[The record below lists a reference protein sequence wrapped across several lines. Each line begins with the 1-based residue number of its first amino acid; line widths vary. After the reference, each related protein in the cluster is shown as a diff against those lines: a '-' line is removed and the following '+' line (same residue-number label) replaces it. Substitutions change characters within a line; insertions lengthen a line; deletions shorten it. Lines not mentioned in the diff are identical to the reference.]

1 MSDPRLGR
9 GSVILIA
16 AGLIGLACFV
26 TLNRQA
32 FPQAAVELAVD
43 RNAAYKRAGEFVAD
57 RGVALGGREH
67 AITMSSDGAAAV
79 FLQRTAPV
87 PGEPDLADLRIWH
100 WRARWFR
107 SQEKEEVRVDV
118 GPRGQ
123 ILSYEHLIPE
133 AQAGTRIDLGAAR
146 SMAERFLTEVMQI
159 DLRTL
164 EEVEAASKQLD
175 HRVDHTFEWRVL
187 GYERPYRAPG
197 AARAAGA
204 ASVEDTARY
213 SAGEADTARGG
224 AGTLRHRMRIQG
236 DEVGLYEFDYKVP
249 EAFERE
255 FSAATSRGLLLTII
269 AFVLLIVLGLAAVV
283 VMVRAQRRAG
293 LRFRPSTGLGVV
305 VLLANLVTTINL
317 WPQLEASYSTQIPYP
332 VFIGIALAGTL
343 LVALIYGFIV
353 LACAASGDHLAREQ
367 GLASSRALGPVPRP
381 SFVAATVHGY
391 SFAFFFLGYVTL
403 FYLLGRRFFGV
414 WMPAEGPFSEVL
426 STALP
431 ALAPLAISILAA
443 VSEESVFR
451 LFAIPFLN
459 RVFGRLSRSTALGLA
474 LVLPAVVWA
483 FAHSNYPVF
492 PIWVRGVELTIAGVA
507 FGLLFLH
514 SGFLSVVIAHYV
526 IDAVFLS
533 TPLLGSKNPTYVTSG
548 IVAILLAAL
557 PAVAAIFA
565 RRRALAPG
573 DVAAPS
579 AR

>member
-1 MSDPRLGR
+1 MDPRLGR
-9 GSVILIA
+9 TSIFIIA
-16 AGLIGLACFV
+16 VGLAGLACFV
-26 TLNRQA
+26 TLNRRA

-43 RNAAYKRAGEFVAD
+43 RNAAYELAREFVAA

-79 FLQRTAPV
+79 FLQRTPPV
-87 PGEPDLADLRIWH
+87 AGEPDLADMRIWH

-146 SMAERFLTEVMQI
+146 RMAEHFLTEVMHV

-175 HRVDHTFEWRVL
+175 HRVDHTFEWRL
-187 GYERPYRAPG
+187 NGYARPYVGTGAPRAPDG
-197 AARAAGA
+197 AAP
-204 ASVEDTARY
+204 
-213 SAGEADTARGG
+213 ADTALGG
-224 AGTLRHRMRIQG
+224 AGTLRHRVRIQG
-236 DEVGLYEFDYKVP
+236 DEVGFYEFDYKVP

-269 AFVLLIVLGLAAVV
+269 AFVMLIVLGIAAVV
-283 VMVRAQRRAG
+283 VMVRAQRTAG
-293 LRFRPSTGLGVV
+293 LRFRPSWALGAV

-343 LVALIYGFIV
+343 LVAIVYGFIV
-353 LACAASGDHLAREQ
+353 LACAASGDHLARDL
-367 GLASSRALGPVPRP
+367 GLTPSRALGPVPRP
-381 SFVAATVHGY
+381 SFVAATLHGY

-414 WMPAEGPFSEVL
+414 WMPSEGPFSEVL

-431 ALAPLAISILAA
+431 ALAPIAISILAA
-443 VSEESVFR
+443 VAEESVFR
-451 LFAIPFLN
+451 LFAIPFLR
-459 RVFGRLSRSTALGLA
+459 RVFGKFLAPRTALWLA
-474 LVLPAVVWA
+474 LLLPAMVWA

-514 SGFLSVVIAHYV
+514 SGFLAVVIAHYV

-548 IVAILLAAL
+548 IIAILLAAV
-557 PAVAAIFA
+557 PAIAAVFA

-573 DVAAPS
+573 DIAVPGG
-579 AR
+579 R